1 MIRSTLQRVSSS
13 SGARPVRPR
22 WPAAALALLGSAVF
36 GAAMPAAHASTDSE
50 RRLGDHLSYALPLGA
65 LAVELWRGDRAGAWQ
80 LTQSFVVTTG
90 TTELLKRATN
100 QTRPDGSNDK
110 SFPSG
115 HAARAFSAAAY
126 VRQRHGFEA
135 AWPLYVAATYV
146 GHTRVQA
153 DRHRWRD
160 VVGAAALA
168 ELSAHWLVE
177 PFDGRLQVS
186 AGPQSV
192 QVQWRW

>member
-1 MIRSTLQRVSSS
+1 MTVSPPSRGDTRPGVRRPAPRV
-13 SGARPVRPR
+13 A
-22 WPAAALALLGSAVF
+22 ALLGAAVL
-36 GAAMPAAHASTDSE
+36 AASPGLVQASTDSE

-90 TTELLKRATN
+90 STELLKRATN

-115 HAARAFSAAAY
+115 HAARAFAAAAY
-126 VRQRHGFEA
+126 VRQRHGFDA

>member
-1 MIRSTLQRVSSS
+1 MTDSPLPCRA
-13 SGARPVRPR
+13 ARPDARRLDTRV
-22 WPAAALALLGSAVF
+22 AALLGAVVLATSS
-36 GAAMPAAHASTDSE
+36 GLARASTDSE

-80 LTQSFVVTTG
+80 LSQSFVVTTG

-126 VRQRHGFEA
+126 VRQRHGFDA

-177 PFDGRLQVS
+177 PFDGRLQVA

-192 QVQWRW
+192 QVSWRW

>member
-1 MIRSTLQRVSSS
+1 MRRTAPRVAALL
-13 SGARPVRPR
+13 G
-22 WPAAALALLGSAVF
+22 AAALATSPGFAQ
-36 GAAMPAAHASTDSE
+36 ASTDSE

-65 LAVELWRGDRAGAWQ
+65 LAVEMWRGDRAGAWQ

-126 VRQRHGFEA
+126 VRQRHGFDA

-160 VVGAAALA
+160 VIGAAALA